1 MVEETLRGCTTAS
14 FLSVVYIRLITHI
27 KGCQTPST
35 VNFLHVLRFI
45 HAKLP
50 SLTKL
55 LSDTLLN
62 VFLAIAVDNLAN
74 AQAVTQDEKEEQLQL
89 EAMRKKRMEK
99 RRDGWAKA
107 RTIPVLIG
115 LGKISHNKNDNDNPF
130 RNMKP
135 VCPSLDHVSPR

>member
-1 MVEETLRGCTTAS
+1 M
-14 FLSVVYIRLITHI
+14 
-27 KGCQTPST
+27 
-35 VNFLHVLRFI
+35 LRFI
-45 HAKLP
+45 HTKLP

-99 RRDGWAKA
+99 RRDGWAKG

-135 VCPSLDHVSPR
+135 VYPSLDHVSPR